1 MEILK
6 SSQILQFHNKNKE
19 GSVMIKLKSIRH
31 TGVPV
36 MDVDK
41 AKAFYGDILGFQE
54 IPRPEIRGVPGIWYE
69 CNGAQVHIIGQ
80 RNEMAAQG
88 LPGIG
93 THIAVHVEDF
103 EEAKRILTEKG
114 IEFKEFMPPP
124 HIGNAPVLFVK

>member
-1 MEILK
+1 
-6 SSQILQFHNKNKE
+6 
-19 GSVMIKLKSIRH
+19 MIKLKSIRH

-41 AKAFYGDILGFQE
+41 AREFYGSVLGFTE

-69 CNGAQVHIIGQ
+69 CNGTQVHIISQ
-80 RNEMAAQG
+80 RNDMAAQG

-93 THIAVHVEDF
+93 THIAIHVEDF
-103 EEAKRILTEKG
+103 EEAKRELTAKG

-124 HIGNAPVLFVK
+124 HIGNAPVLFVKDPDGNVVELRAEP

>member
-1 MEILK
+1 
-6 SSQILQFHNKNKE
+6 
-19 GSVMIKLKSIRH
+19 MIKLKSIRH

-41 AKAFYGDILGFQE
+41 AREFYGDVLGFKE
-54 IPRPEIRGVPGIWYE
+54 IPRPEIKGVPGIWYE
-69 CNGAQVHIIGQ
+69 CNGTQVHIIGQ

-93 THIAVHVEDF
+93 THIAIHVEDF
-103 EEAKRILTEKG
+103 EEAKRELTAKG

-124 HIGNAPVLFVK
+124 HIGNAPVLFVKDPDGNVVELRAEA